1 MKRLALHALLLLSF
15 ALPTAVAEE
24 VGAAAPDYM
33 LIGNETVSLLN
44 DLTDVLE
51 TVKDRESADAAVC
64 RVQAISAKMQE
75 LRMRAEALPTPDSEA
90 KEELRETLNNKEV
103 RAAVHRFMIAML
115 DLAQT
120 DAYGSEEL
128 INALSRMVGGQL

>member
-1 MKRLALHALLLLSF
+1 MKQLALYVLLLLSF
-15 ALPTAVAEE
+15 VLPTAVAE
-24 VGAAAPDYM
+24 GLAAAAPDYM

-44 DLTDVLE
+44 NLTDVLE
-51 TVKDRESADAAVC
+51 TVKDRDSADAAVC

-75 LRMRAEALPTPDSEA
+75 LRTRAESLPSPDSIA
-90 KEELRETLNNKEV
+90 KEELRETVNNKEV
-103 RAAVHRFMIAML
+103 RVAVRRFMVAML
-115 DLAQT
+115 NLAQT